1 MRGEGGLTE
10 TSCRASAQRGWHP
23 SSARRILEIDAAR
36 TAPSG
41 NGRRPMSARAFPV
54 AALVLAHDA
63 AESDAPRVAEVA
75 RAAAEVGATPVV
87 VAAPFRLELP
97 SASRLVRTRAGGSAI
112 AAIRVGMAQLTNTVA
127 RAAIV
132 AHHGAAETSLV
143 ALLALVDE
151 AKRSTDA
158 IVAFERATLDGGVL
172 VVPRDAWLELV
183 TLGEGGMSAVV
194 ARRRVVRVP
203 APPDTSA

>member
-1 MRGEGGLTE
+1 M
-10 TSCRASAQRGWHP
+10 
-23 SSARRILEIDAAR
+23 
-36 TAPSG
+36 
-41 NGRRPMSARAFPV
+41 
-54 AALVLAHDA
+54 
-63 AESDAPRVAEVA
+63 
-75 RAAAEVGATPVV
+75 
-87 VAAPFRLELP
+87 
-97 SASRLVRTRAGGSAI
+97 
-112 AAIRVGMAQLTNTVA
+112 
-127 RAAIV
+127 
-132 AHHGAAETSLV
+132 
-143 ALLALVDE
+143 DE